1 MLLIKRVFLCT
12 ETSAGV
18 RSDTE
23 VANYSVN
30 SGTIPLM
37 SKILF
42 RANKSNDIVNYRI
55 AEDASGNYTSL
66 GYTMISFSNNRMP
79 FINTA
84 SGLRIG
90 GLSTVGYNTSDLVFQ
105 GNFIDQIY
113 IYTSDHD
120 IENATLKNPII
131 LTDDWKILDEI
142 PLGKDQLIMAEKGVE
157 CLLEL

>member
-1 MLLIKRVFLCT
+1 MCT

-79 FINTA
+79 FISTTG
-84 SGLRIG
+84 GLRIG
-90 GLSTVGYNTSDLVFQ
+90 GLSTVGYTTSDLPFLANKNNASSIIRRVQ
-105 GNFIDQIY
+105 E
-113 IYTSDHD
+113 T
-120 IENATLKNPII
+120 IES
-131 LTDDWKILDEI
+131 
-142 PLGKDQLIMAEKGVE
+142 
-157 CLLEL
+157 